1 LLESGGNTQ
10 PEEADYPSNAVNNS
24 QLSENIKF
32 NLIPQREQT
41 ASELEA
47 VLRQP
52 DLMNDSKV
60 YQTDVKSMR
69 YGGSS
74 VPGLFSERQGPT
86 RFDTGMSDS
95 AHNLRG
101 VCSIQPVS
109 SSRPP
114 MSVASIA
121 LSQLD
126 DGNTDAII
134 RAYKKKKAELEMFRD
149 KFYQVE
155 TKLFTAK

>member
-1 LLESGGNTQ
+1 M
-10 PEEADYPSNAVNNS
+10 
-24 QLSENIKF
+24 
-32 NLIPQREQT
+32 
-41 ASELEA
+41 
-47 VLRQP
+47 RQP
-52 DLMNDSKV
+52 IDDHKS
-60 YQTDVKSMR
+60 YQSDVKSMR

-74 VPGLFSERQGPT
+74 VPGLFSERQTPT
-86 RFDTGMSDS
+86 RFDTGMSES
-95 AHNLRG
+95 GHNLRG

-155 TKLFTAK
+155 TKLFTAKQSQVLLG